1 MKPTALF
8 FLFIAFFLFSC
19 SQYQEPEKG
28 LNPSL
33 VLWYGQSAESWTEA
47 LPVGNGRLGA
57 MLDGDHA
64 SLLLKNLVVPSIN
77 PETGNDKRRNL
88 FIHFRTINFVNETS
102 LEKS

>member
-8 FLFIAFFLFSC
+8 FLFIAFFLVRNTRNR
-19 SQYQEPEKG
+19 KRN
-28 LNPSL
+28 NPSL
-33 VLWYGQSAESWTEA
+33 ALWYGQSAESWTEA
-47 LPVGNGRLGA
+47 LPVGNGTLGA

-64 SLLLKNLVVPSIN
+64 FLLLKNLVVPSIN

-88 FIHFRTINFVNETS
+88 FIHFRTIKFVNEMS